1 MSHHQRRRRAAT
13 AHGPVATIVQLDS
26 MELPAMGGWR
36 ARRKRR
42 LAQGGKGGT
51 NWKGASMLARH
62 DPCSPRCVTRAATGR
77 LSRGGSHAPDRV
89 AVLCDDGM
97 DRQRARWRV
106 PRTDETSPNFGL

>member
-13 AHGPVATIVQLDS
+13 AHGPVAGIVQLDS

-51 NWKGASMLARH
+51 NWKGASMLARLTRVRPAACPVQQR
-62 DPCSPRCVTRAATGR
+62 DASPEAAHTH
-77 LSRGGSHAPDRV
+77 LI
-89 AVLCDDGM
+89 
-97 DRQRARWRV
+97 
-106 PRTDETSPNFGL
+106 E